1 MFRDI
6 NFVISVNSV
15 VPMMHTKKF
24 LAPVNVFCG
33 VLVTKYDFN
42 IRDKKQMYESHNGMS
57 MIVVTPP
64 AAAAWV
70 AVTYPPRRFVQARSR
85 AHASPRLLPS
95 APYHHHLLSKRS
107 A

>member
-70 AVTYPPRRFVQARSR
+70 AVTYPSQEVRPGSFTCTCESTTPAIS
-85 AHASPRLLPS
+85 ALSPPS
-95 APYHHHLLSKRS
+95 II
-107 A
+107 